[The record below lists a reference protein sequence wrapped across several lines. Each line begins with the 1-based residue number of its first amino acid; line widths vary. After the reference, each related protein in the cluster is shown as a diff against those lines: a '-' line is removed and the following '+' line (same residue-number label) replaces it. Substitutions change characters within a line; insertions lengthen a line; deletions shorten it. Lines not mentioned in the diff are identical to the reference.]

1 MPEYI
6 LQVDNLSYRYLDG
19 QRALEAVSFSVE
31 RGERVALIGPN
42 GAGKSTLLLHLNGI
56 LPGRARYGHH
66 HHLLGT
72 DEGQRHDSK
81 AHVWVDGIPVVEK
94 RLNEVRQRVGLL
106 FQDPDD
112 QLFCPTVLEDV
123 MFGPRNQGM
132 DKAEA
137 AELARRCLEAVG
149 LKGFEDRSPHHLSYG
164 EKRRVCL
171 AGLLACQPSLLALDE
186 PTSNLDPR
194 ARRQLISILRELEAT
209 LLVATHDMEL
219 ARALCQRVLLL
230 DAGRLYADGPAEQVL
245 ADEPLLLEHG
255 LELPLSVRLTRG
267 S

>member
-1 MPEYI
+1 MPE
-6 LQVDNLSYRYLDG
+6 QVLRVENLSYHYPDG
-19 QRALEAVSFSVE
+19 RRALEAVSFSIE

-56 LPGRARYGHH
+56 LPGRTQYEHH
-66 HHLLGT
+66 HMLGT
-72 DEGQRHDSK
+72 AGGHKHDSEP
-81 AHVWVDGIPVVEK
+81 HVWVEGIPVVER
-94 RLNEVRQRVGLL
+94 RLSEVRQRVGLL

-123 MFGPRNQGM
+123 MFGPRNQGLG
-132 DKAEA
+132 KAEA
-137 AELARRCLEAVG
+137 AELARRCLAAVG
-149 LKGFEDRSPHHLSYG
+149 LSGFEDRLPHHLSYG

-171 AGLLACQPSLLALDE
+171 AGVLACQPSLLALDE

-194 ARRQLISILRELEAT
+194 ARRQLVSILSDLEAA

-219 ARALCQRVLLL
+219 ARELCSRVLLL
-230 DAGRLYADGPAEQVL
+230 DAGRLYADGPADEVL
-245 ADEPLLLEHG
+245 ANEQLLVEHG
-255 LELPLSVRLTRG
+255 LELPLSMRLTGR